1 MKKQTI
7 LDIIYGAAFVLIFG
21 GALLADGL
29 CEIRGWFA
37 ALAAIVA
44 VGGVLVYVG
53 NYLERE
59 FARQGRGRKDDR

>member
-7 LDIIYGAAFVLIFG
+7 LDIIYGAALALMFG

-29 CEIRGWFA
+29 AEIRGGFIV
-37 ALAAIVA
+37 LTAIVA
-44 VGGVLVYVG
+44 AAGALVFTG

-59 FARQGRGRKDDR
+59 FARQERRRKNDR